1 MRMQNEKVSEICEK
15 TEKVKKEKKN
25 RQRERALETKTRKR

>member
-15 TEKVKKEKKN
+15 TEKVKRKEG
-25 RQRERALETKTRKR
+25 EETKTEGS